1 MFGSIKL
8 GSIFG
13 IAVRVHVLLLALG
26 GLLFLDQGPR
36 GALGFAILFLVVLLH
51 ELGHSV
57 VAQRMG
63 VQVVDITLWPL
74 GGMARMNAMPESSRV
89 EGWIAIAGPAVNFA
103 LAALAT
109 VALFA
114 GLTMNAPLWLSDA
127 LAQFLQVNLALGI
140 FNLVPAFP
148 TDGGRIL
155 RAWLARERG
164 QRGQRAQRAQR
175 DWLRATEIAVRVGGY
190 AAFLLTVCGCVLLF
204 SSPAFVPQGVALLLI
219 AAFLW
224 WTGKKELF
232 AVRLRHGGGPFEA
245 LAELLRRGAARNAP
259 GVAREGE
266 APRSAGAPAASETGG
281 FSEAQIRELERFHGR
296 LGSWPPRREP

>member
-26 GLLFLDQGPR
+26 GLLLLDQGPR

-114 GLTMNAPLWLSDA
+114 GLSLNAPLWLSDA
-127 LAQFLQVNLALGI
+127 LAQFVQVNLALGI

-155 RAWLARERG
+155 RAWLARK
-164 QRGQRAQRAQR
+164 RAQRAQR
-175 DWLRATEIAVRVGGY
+175 DWLRATEIAVRIGGY
-190 AAFLLTVCGCVLLF
+190 AAFLLSVLGCVLVF
-204 SSPAFVPQGVALLLI
+204 SAPAFVFQGVALLLI

-224 WTGKKELF
+224 WTGKRELF

-245 LAELLRRGAARNAP
+245 LAELLRRNAGARATRVGAEGDAP
-259 GVAREGE
+259 
-266 APRSAGAPAASETGG
+266 APAASATAG

-296 LGSWPPRREP
+296 LGNWPPRRDA